1 MKEKGK
7 RIVRKLRNVTVLGL
21 AGCALV
27 CGGMQSDAATL
38 KDVFDEYYYADTYE
52 DLKEAF
58 GYDKEALWNHF
69 VTQGLD
75 EGRNMNGLIDIV
87 KYREQYEDLQDVIGD
102 DWDAYLNHYLAFGA
116 KEGRDTG
123 TDFNALDYAR
133 RYEDLQEAFGDDI
146 LALWNHY
153 QASGVTEGREARP
166 EAVIVAEKE
175 AQRAAE
181 EARGRQESQEAQ
193 DSQSSQEPQAHTERE
208 ETSNGWIIRE
218 YDGVG
223 NMIRLTTYDADGRD
237 FNSAQ
242 KIVKSI

>member
-1 MKEKGK
+1 M
-7 RIVRKLRNVTVLGL
+7 RNVTVLGL

-87 KYREQYEDLQDVIGD
+87 KYREQYEDLQ
-102 DWDAYLNHYLAFGA
+102 
-116 KEGRDTG
+116 
-123 TDFNALDYAR
+123 
-133 RYEDLQEAFGDDI
+133 EAFGDDI

-153 QASGVTEGREARP
+153 QASRVTEGREARP

-181 EARGRQESQEAQ
+181 EARRRQESQEAQ
-193 DSQSSQEPQAHTERE
+193 GSQSSQESQAHTERE

-218 YDGVG
+218 YDSVG

-237 FNSAQ
+237 FNSAP
-242 KIVKSI
+242 KKL